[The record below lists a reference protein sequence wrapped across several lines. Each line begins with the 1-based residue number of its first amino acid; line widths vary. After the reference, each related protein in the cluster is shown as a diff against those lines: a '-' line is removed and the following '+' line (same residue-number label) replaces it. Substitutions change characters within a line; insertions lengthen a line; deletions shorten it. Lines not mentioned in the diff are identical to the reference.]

1 MLRQASTLFSR
12 HGGGERTLVIY
23 IEYHQ
28 VVVKRRSLIVSLVYV
43 LVVRPVCPEAAV
55 CLSSVLPTRGT
66 LKYVGINIIIMSV
79 IKF

>member
-1 MLRQASTLFSR
+1 MKADERRGLYTLLP
-12 HGGGERTLVIY
+12 ERGRRAALVIY

-55 CLSSVLPTRGT
+55 CLSSLLPTRGT
-66 LKYVGINIIIMSV
+66 LQYVGDQKS
-79 IKF
+79 